1 MLRKIFPFL
10 ITRCLFAF
18 LYWMI
23 FAYLP
28 IFLKSY
34 GIRDDQI
41 GLIIGSYSIASL
53 SLMIPIGLFSDR
65 LSSRKLLLASSLL
78 FCFHFFVLIVAK
90 TFFPI
95 LMAVLLGGF
104 GAGGLIIV
112 LPSLFLKHV
121 GSEGKEIAY
130 FQASS
135 CLGYALG
142 PLCGGILL
150 EYLPLNFLFYSAL
163 LVGIIL
169 VMSVSL
175 LPDIPSTAF
184 LVKDYYKDLKSPS
197 VWLLIVTILIM
208 GIHFGVER
216 VNLSLYMKMKLNT
229 ESFYI
234 GLFFAI
240 IGLWMAIISPP
251 MGYLKGIKKS
261 AFSWLALSLFLSGMF
276 QAITGLTSTFK
287 SFVLV
292 RLMHTSGDSL
302 MLLEIS
308 LITALLF
315 PSGRLGGHS
324 GLLFTIRTGAA
335 FFGAAIA
342 GIINQ
347 QFDYALAFIIS
358 GCLSILWALLL
369 MIGFSNKHAI

>member
-1 MLRKIFPFL
+1 MLHRIFPFL
-10 ITRCLFAF
+10 ITRCLFSF
-18 LYWMI
+18 LYWII

-34 GIRDDQI
+34 GIRDAQI
-41 GLIIGSYSIASL
+41 GLIIGSYSIASIL
-53 SLMIPIGLFSDR
+53 LMIPIGLFSDR
-65 LSSRKLLLASSLL
+65 LSSRKLLLVSSLL
-78 FCFHFFVLIVAK
+78 FCFHFLALILAK
-90 TFFPI
+90 TFLPI

-121 GSEGKEIAY
+121 GSKGKEIAY

-150 EYLPLNFLFYSAL
+150 DYLPLNFLFYSAL

-169 VMSVSL
+169 VINVSL
-175 LPDIPSTAF
+175 LPDISSTAF
-184 LVKDYYKDLKSPS
+184 LFKDYYKDLKSPS
-197 VWLLIVTILIM
+197 VWLLIVTTLIL

-216 VNLSLYMKMKLNT
+216 TNLSLYMKLRLNT

-240 IGLWMAIISPP
+240 IGIWMAIISVP
-251 MGYLKGIKKS
+251 MGYLKDIKKR
-261 AFSWLALSLFLSGMF
+261 AFSWLALSLFVSGLF
-276 QAITGLTSTFK
+276 QALTGFTSTFK
-287 SFVLV
+287 SFTLV
-292 RLMHTSGDSL
+292 RLIHTSGDSL

-308 LITALLF
+308 LLTSLLF
-315 PSGRLGGHS
+315 PSARLGGHS
-324 GLLFTIRTGAA
+324 GLLFTIRSVAT
-335 FFGAAIA
+335 FFGATVA

-347 QFDYALAFIIS
+347 QFGYALAFIIS
-358 GCLSILWALLL
+358 GLLSIFWAFLL
-369 MIGFSNKHAI
+369 IIRFQCH

>member
-1 MLRKIFPFL
+1 
-10 ITRCLFAF
+10 
-18 LYWMI
+18 MI

-65 LSSRKLLLASSLL
+65 LSSKRLLLVSSLL
-78 FCFHFFVLIVAK
+78 FCFHFLALLVTK
-90 TFFPI
+90 TFLPI

-112 LPSLFLKHV
+112 LPSLFLKYV

-150 EYLPLNFLFYSAL
+150 HYLPLNFLFYSAL
-163 LVGIIL
+163 PVGIIL
-169 VMSVSL
+169 VISASI
-175 LPDIPSTAF
+175 LPDMPSTAF
-184 LVKDYYKDLKSPS
+184 LFKDYYKDLKSPS
-197 VWLLIVTILIM
+197 VWLLIATILIL

-240 IGLWMAIISPP
+240 IGVWMAIISPP
-251 MGYLKGIKKS
+251 MGYLKGLKRS
-261 AFSWLALSLFLSGMF
+261 AFSWLALSLFLSGLF
-276 QAITGLTSTFK
+276 QAITGLTSTFG

-292 RLMHTSGDSL
+292 RLLHTSGDSL
-302 MLLEIS
+302 MLLEVS
-308 LITALLF
+308 LLTSLLF

-324 GLLFTIRTGAA
+324 GLLFTIRTGAT
-335 FFGAAIA
+335 FFGATIV

-347 QFDYALAFIIS
+347 HFGYALAFFIS
-358 GCLSILWALLL
+358 GGLSILWAFLL
-369 MIGFSNKHAI
+369 MIRFGDRRSF